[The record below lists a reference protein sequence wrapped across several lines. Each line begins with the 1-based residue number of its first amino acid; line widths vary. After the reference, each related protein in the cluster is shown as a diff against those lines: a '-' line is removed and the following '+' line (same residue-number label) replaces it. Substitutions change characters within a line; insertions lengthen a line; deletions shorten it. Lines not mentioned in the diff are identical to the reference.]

1 MMTNET
7 QQSNRFDST
16 NIGFWL
22 GPVLAVCVL
31 LPSGGE
37 LKPEAQYLAAFTVL
51 MATWWMSEAIPI
63 AVTALIPLAL
73 FPMAGINP
81 AATVAKAYGHDLIWL
96 FFGGFQLAF
105 AVERCG
111 LHRCMALR
119 IVGVFG
125 TGRRNSFLASCLLLG
140 CFRCGSSTHRRP

>member
-1 MMTNET
+1 MTNET

-81 AATVAKAYGHDLIWL
+81 LRRSFMAMTIWL
-96 FFGGFQLAF
+96 FFGGLTRIC
-105 AVERCG
+105 VERCG
-111 LHRCMALR
+111 LHR
-119 IVGVFG
+119 V
-125 TGRRNSFLASCLLLG
+125 
-140 CFRCGSSTHRRP
+140 